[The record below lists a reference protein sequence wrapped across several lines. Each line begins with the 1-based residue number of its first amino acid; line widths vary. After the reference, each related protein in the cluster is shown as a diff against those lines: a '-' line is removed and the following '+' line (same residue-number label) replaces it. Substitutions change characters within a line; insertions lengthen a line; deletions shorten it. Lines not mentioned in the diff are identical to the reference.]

1 MERKIHIHNIK
12 NKEILNLALETNTKS
27 LIEKSSSIRDIGF
40 SNLITYSPK
49 VFIPLTHLCRDVC
62 HYCTFA
68 KTPKNVVSPY
78 MSIEEVIES
87 ALKAQSVGCKE
98 ALFTLGEKPELRYSK
113 ARESLKDLGHNSTI
127 SYLFEASK
135 AVLQETNLLPHLNPG
150 CMNEDEIKLLRT
162 VSASMGL
169 MLESSSTRLCKK
181 GGPHYGSPDKDP
193 KVRLETIKLAGKFN
207 IPFTT
212 GILIGIGETR
222 LERIES
228 LKAIKDIHDKF
239 GHIQE
244 VIIQNFKPKNNT
256 KMSNSDEPLLEDLI
270 WTIAVARIIF
280 GPYMSIQAPP
290 NLSPGNLN
298 QLIEAGINDW
308 GGVSPLTPDFVN
320 PELPWPEL
328 ELLQKETLAAGKIL
342 TPRLTIYPQFNSDL
356 NKWADHSLHSKI
368 LFHSDSSGLSR
379 EDNWTTGKGTVPDT
393 YKNVIPFRKS
403 LKFYNHI
410 KLAELGGSLNHQQ
423 ISELFSA
430 RGPDYDYVIQAADAL
445 RQDSVGEEVTYV
457 VNRNINYTNICY
469 FGCTFCAFS
478 KGKANEDL
486 RGAPY
491 DISITEILRR
501 TQEAVERGATEICLQ
516 GGIHPSYDGNTYKD
530 IIKKI
535 KLDFPNIHIHAFS
548 PLEIWQGANTLQMSL
563 KDYLIELKE
572 LGLNSLP
579 GTAAEILD
587 DSIRKIICPDKIDT
601 AQWLEVMKTAHQVGL
616 ASTATIMFGHV
627 DNPSNWANHLIH
639 IRALQRETGGFTEFV
654 PLPYVAKEAP
664 MFKRGQ
670 SRLGPT
676 LRESVLMH
684 AISRLVLNPILKNIQ
699 TSWVKMGPSGV
710 KLCLNAGANDLGGT
724 LMNESITSSAG
735 AEHGQE
741 LAPSE
746 VKKIILSVNRLPKQR
761 NTLYGGVNN
770 QIIKKG
776 ENAGPLLPNISEITK
791 RQKSKENLVK
801 TKIIP

>member
-12 NKEILNLALETNTKS
+12 NKEIINLASETNTNS

-356 NKWADHSLHSKI
+356 N
-368 LFHSDSSGLSR
+368 
-379 EDNWTTGKGTVPDT
+379 
-393 YKNVIPFRKS
+393 
-403 LKFYNHI
+403 
-410 KLAELGGSLNHQQ
+410 
-423 ISELFSA
+423 
-430 RGPDYDYVIQAADAL
+430 
-445 RQDSVGEEVTYV
+445 
-457 VNRNINYTNICY
+457 
-469 FGCTFCAFS
+469 
-478 KGKANEDL
+478 
-486 RGAPY
+486 
-491 DISITEILRR
+491 
-501 TQEAVERGATEICLQ
+501 
-516 GGIHPSYDGNTYKD
+516 
-530 IIKKI
+530 
-535 KLDFPNIHIHAFS
+535 
-548 PLEIWQGANTLQMSL
+548 
-563 KDYLIELKE
+563 
-572 LGLNSLP
+572 
-579 GTAAEILD
+579 
-587 DSIRKIICPDKIDT
+587 
-601 AQWLEVMKTAHQVGL
+601 
-616 ASTATIMFGHV
+616 
-627 DNPSNWANHLIH
+627 
-639 IRALQRETGGFTEFV
+639 
-654 PLPYVAKEAP
+654 
-664 MFKRGQ
+664 
-670 SRLGPT
+670 
-676 LRESVLMH
+676 
-684 AISRLVLNPILKNIQ
+684 
-699 TSWVKMGPSGV
+699 
-710 KLCLNAGANDLGGT
+710 
-724 LMNESITSSAG
+724 
-735 AEHGQE
+735 
-741 LAPSE
+741 
-746 VKKIILSVNRLPKQR
+746 
-761 NTLYGGVNN
+761 
-770 QIIKKG
+770 
-776 ENAGPLLPNISEITK
+776 
-791 RQKSKENLVK
+791 
-801 TKIIP
+801 